1 MSEKDTA
8 AAAAAEGGEGTSA
21 APSVEDRARRMGWV
35 PKDEFRGDETR
46 WVDAAAFV
54 ERGDNELPI
63 LRERNR
69 KLDGK
74 IAQLETTIRDFAKYH
89 EKTAERE
96 HKRALKEVELRHKE
110 AVSVGDVKAATEA
123 AHEMAE
129 IKADAPKAGDTKKVV
144 EPEVTAWLADNSWF
158 NADKKLNAFATEL
171 HGEILRDKPG
181 LSLAENL
188 EEVTKEVRRRFP
200 EKFGNPRRNDPPAVE
215 GAGGG
220 GARKRSKTYADL
232 PPEARAA
239 CDRFVKQGLMKREQ
253 YVAEYEWEA

>member
-8 AAAAAEGGEGTSA
+8 APEGAEGGEGTSA
-21 APSVEDRARRMGWV
+21 PPSVEDRARRMGWV
-35 PKDEFRGDETR
+35 PKEDFRGDETR

-54 ERGDNELPI
+54 ERGENELPI

-69 KLDGK
+69 RLDGK
-74 IAQLETTIRDFAKYH
+74 LSEMEQTLRDFVKHH
-89 EKTAERE
+89 EKTAKRE
-96 HKRALKEVELRHKE
+96 YDRAVKDLEKQHKE
-110 AVSVGDVKAATEA
+110 AVSVGDVAAATEA
-123 AHEMAE
+123 AKEMAE
-129 IKADAPKAGDTKKVV
+129 LKADAPK
-144 EPEVTAWLADNSWF
+144 P
-158 NADKKLNAFATEL
+158 ADKKENDPVVAAWVKDNAWFNNSESLNSFATAY
-171 HGEILRDKPG
+171 HGELMKEKPG

-220 GARKRSKTYADL
+220 GSRKRGKTYTDL

-239 CDRFVKQGLMKREQ
+239 CDRFTKQKLMTREQ